1 MQRNAKPKC
10 DFAELFRVALRKSRN
25 LPGAGRAGTL
35 RDNAKRSAGRGEKTV
50 RWTVFSRGDPRRGV
64 PRFAEQGEANKKAF
78 SISNAEQ
85 KYPVSLPVSP
95 PAPSPSRRERGFHP
109 VTRPFTLRRTARP
122 LPSRG
127 GVCSQ
132 RCPTK
137 SKFMRHFRCGAC
149 RFMTA
154 CVYSGKSCKSGSLRQ
169 KNRGMSRGD
178 FAAQGKE
185 KPYFK
190 SRVKMHGLFL
200 FQIIILTS

>member
-1 MQRNAKPKC
+1 MRDRQGRKMKKVFAGLFQKAARVQRRAASGRDC
-10 DFAELFRVALRKSRN
+10 SRGI
-25 LPGAGRAGTL
+25 PRSGPSRHAPA
-35 RDNAKRSAGRGEKTV
+35 NAKRSAGRGEKTV

-132 RCPTK
+132 RLAENRRRV
-137 SKFMRHFRCGAC
+137 RHFRCGGC
-149 RFMTA
+149 RY
-154 CVYSGKSCKSGSLRQ
+154 VD
-169 KNRGMSRGD
+169 SR
-178 FAAQGKE
+178 
-185 KPYFK
+185 
-190 SRVKMHGLFL
+190 RL
-200 FQIIILTS
+200 